1 MDVPGESSRAERVK
15 SGTAGAAPAHP
26 ADIEL
31 RKSSELRIRWVDGH
45 ESVIPL
51 IELRRK
57 CPCATCKAAREER
70 ERNPL
75 AILNVRS
82 SESDFATAASA
93 ELVGHYALRIRWKDG
108 HDTGIYDF
116 GMLRRLG
123 S

>member
-1 MDVPGESSRAERVK
+1 MEVLGENSRDQRMM
-15 SGTAGAAPAHP
+15 SGMSGAAPAHP

-31 RKSSELRIRWVDGH
+31 RKSSDLRIRWTDGH

-51 IELRRK
+51 VELRRN
-57 CPCATCKAAREER
+57 CPCATCRAAREER

-75 AILNVRS
+75 AILSVRS

-93 ELVGHYALRIRWKDG
+93 ELVGHYALRIRWNDG

-116 GMLRRLG
+116 GLLRRLG
-123 S
+123 